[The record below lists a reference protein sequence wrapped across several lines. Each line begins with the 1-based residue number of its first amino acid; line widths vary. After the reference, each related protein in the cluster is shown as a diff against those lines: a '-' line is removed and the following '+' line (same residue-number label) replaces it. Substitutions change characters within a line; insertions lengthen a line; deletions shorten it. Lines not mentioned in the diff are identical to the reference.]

1 MSYITGDPV
10 ITTKPTNGLG
20 STLQFSDASSSIF
33 LGAGH
38 IAAESLA
45 IGQEKK
51 YEIVGFHILAIDTRK
66 DIPPT
71 ITNRIAWTSGLLT
84 DMVLYNKPVDK
95 HRLVF
100 KFAEDI
106 KKAMKEYGA
115 SLTDRDV
122 YFHLVEQFRIEA
134 TGK

>member
-1 MSYITGDPV
+1 MSYILGDPV

-20 STLQFSDASSSIF
+20 SSSQFTAASSIS
-33 LGAGH
+33 LGDGH
-38 IAAESLA
+38 IQAQSIT

-51 YEIVGFHILAIDTRK
+51 YEVTGFYILAIDIRK
-66 DIPPT
+66 DIPAT
-71 ITNRIAWTSGLLT
+71 ITNRVVWTSGLLT
-84 DMVLYNKPVDK
+84 DMVKYNSPVDK

-100 KFAEDI
+100 KFSEDI

-115 SLTDRDV
+115 GLTDRDV
-122 YFHLVEQFRIEA
+122 YFHLVEQFRVEA